1 MVAVRSLASLSLSL
15 PVIRRAD
22 LRAQVLL
29 AWRIL
34 STRQHLKEMD
44 ARMLKDI
51 GISRSQAMYEANRP
65 IRDLLN

>member
-1 MVAVRSLASLSLSL
+1 MFAVRSFATLSL

-22 LRAQVLL
+22 LVAQLAL

-34 STRQHLKEMD
+34 STRHHLKEMD

-51 GISRSQAMYEANRP
+51 GISRSQAMYEAHRP
-65 IRDLLN
+65 LRDVMR